1 MMSYSNDQQYDD
13 DVWLQCI
20 DEESGY
26 PYLYNQHTGESKWV
40 EVDEGDQHQQLL
52 VTVWEKYY
60 DNDGYEYFYNPVRS
74 II

>member
-1 MMSYSNDQQYDD
+1 MSYLNDQQYD

-74 II
+74 IPQ